1 MGAAGTDVALETAD
15 VALMADELGKIP
27 YAIRLSRATSRNIR
41 MNIGFSLALK
51 AGFLVLAVAGAAT
64 LWMAV
69 VADMGAS
76 LIVIANA
83 LRLLRE

>member
-1 MGAAGTDVALETAD
+1 MGGAFTGVADDASAIYWNPAALAAG
-15 VALMADELGKIP
+15 
-27 YAIRLSRATSRNIR
+27 AIVSVVWVL
-41 MNIGFSLALK
+41 IGFSLALK
-51 AGFLVLAVAGAAT
+51 GAFLLLAVAGAAT

-69 VADMGAS
+69 MADMGAS